1 MKLIKKLFIL
11 ISASFI
17 VRLVYNL
24 SRYFNFGQGS
34 NIPGKIAMRVFPD
47 ILAAQIPRFKK
58 GWIIITGTNG
68 KTTTTKVLVELMRE
82 LGYRVCTNS
91 CGANLVSGIVTSLL
105 LTDTK
110 PNEEYLADYA
120 IFEIDEAVLIKSF
133 ELFKPKILVVTN
145 FSRDQLDRY
154 GEVDSNV
161 NRIMEIV
168 RNTGNDCKVILN
180 GNDPNVARIGCVVQ
194 PVKRFYFGVR
204 QTDNS
209 VDDGLLVERDTGTGL
224 ETLDPPDLNFWAEDI
239 QTNFLSGSH
248 FKMVFENRKI
258 NVNLQLP
265 GVFNIQN
272 VLAAISVC
280 LSIGIDL
287 DKITPLLSKIKSSY
301 GRSEHF
307 CFRGHSIY
315 LFLVKNPVGFNH
327 IIQLLNQAHGPKR
340 ILFLLNDLIAD
351 GTDVSWIWDVAL
363 ENLWKVREIK
373 EIVASGTRAGDMA
386 LRVKYAN
393 PPDFPLSVDYRPRC
407 AFKELTER
415 MADDEELLILANYT
429 AMIGFRP
436 YLLKVSSR
444 KKNR

>member
-1 MKLIKKLFIL
+1 MNRKKRLFIL
-11 ISASFI
+11 ISATLI

-24 SRYFNFGQGS
+24 SRYFNFGEGS
-34 NIPGKIAMRVFPD
+34 NIPGKIAMRVFPN
-47 ILAAQIPRFKK
+47 ILAAQVPRFKK
-58 GWIIITGTNG
+58 GWIMITGTNG

-91 CGANLVSGIVTSLL
+91 RGANLVSGIVTSLM

-110 PNEEYLADYA
+110 PNEEYMADYA
-120 IFEIDEAVLIKSF
+120 VFEIDEAVLIKSF
-133 ELFKPKILVVTN
+133 ELFRPKILVVTN

-161 NRIMEIV
+161 NRIMEIL
-168 RNTGNDCKVILN
+168 RNTGSDCKVILN
-180 GNDPNVARIGCVVQ
+180 GNDPNVARIGCVVE
-194 PVKRFYFGVR
+194 PDDRFYFGVR
-204 QTDNS
+204 QIDHS
-209 VDDGLLVERDTGTGL
+209 IDAGLLVEQDTGTGL
-224 ETLDPPDLNFWAEDI
+224 ETMDHPELNLWAEDI
-239 QTNFLSGSH
+239 QTDFLSGSH
-248 FKMVFENRKI
+248 FKMLFENRKI
-258 NVNLQLP
+258 NIDLQLP

-307 CFRGHSIY
+307 CFQGHSIY

-327 IIQLLNQAHGPKR
+327 IIQLLNQARGPKR
-340 ILFLLNDLIAD
+340 ILFLLNDLVAD

-363 ENLWKVREIK
+363 ENLWKIREIK
-373 EIVASGTRAGDMA
+373 EIVTSGTRAGDMA

-393 PPDFPLSVDYRPRC
+393 PPDFPLSVDYSPRR

-415 MADDEELLILANYT
+415 MGDKEELLILANYT

-436 YLLKVSSR
+436 YLLKISSR
-444 KKNR
+444 IKNR